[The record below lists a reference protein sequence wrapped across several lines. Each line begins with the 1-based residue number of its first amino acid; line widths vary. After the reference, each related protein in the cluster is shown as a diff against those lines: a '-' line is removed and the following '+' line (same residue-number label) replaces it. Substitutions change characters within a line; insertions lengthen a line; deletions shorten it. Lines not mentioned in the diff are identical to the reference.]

1 MEGIVNYKL
10 KEYIENNILPEY
22 DLNDKGHNIE
32 HIKVVLERAYEL
44 SDGYDVDYNMLYTI
58 VCFHDI
64 ACHIDREK
72 HEILSAERLY
82 NDSNLRLFFNEEK
95 IRVMKEAVE
104 DHRASLEYVPR
115 NIYGKILSSADR
127 KFGVDNYLKS
137 SMGFTMKKYPELTS
151 GELIEDSYNFA
162 IKKFGKDG
170 YAVSKMYVRDKK
182 YESFLNEIQYLIEH
196 KEEYILRAN
205 KVLNEIKLK

>member
-1 MEGIVNYKL
+1 MEYIVNPLL

-32 HIKVVLERAYEL
+32 HIKVVLERAYGL
-44 SDGYDVDYNMLYTI
+44 SNGYDIDYDMLYTI

-72 HEILSAERLY
+72 HETLSAERLY
-82 NDSNLRLFFNEEK
+82 SDLELKKFFSEEEMQ
-95 IRVMKEAVE
+95 IMKKAVE

-137 SMGFTMKKYPELTS
+137 SMGFTMKKHPELTNE
-151 GELIEDSYNFA
+151 ELIEDSYNFA
-162 IKKFGKDG
+162 IKKFGKEG
-170 YAVSKMYVRDKK
+170 YAVTKMYVKDKK
-182 YESFLNEIQYLIEH
+182 YESFLNEIQYLIDN
-196 KEEYILRAN
+196 KDQFMLRAEKILEN
-205 KVLNEIKLK
+205 IK

>member
-1 MEGIVNYKL
+1 MEKIINSKL
-10 KEYIENNILPEY
+10 KEYIQNNILPEY

-32 HIKVVLERAYEL
+32 HIKVVLERAFEL
-44 SDGYDVDYNMLYTI
+44 SKEYDINYDMLYII

-82 NDSNLRLFFNEEK
+82 NDKILKEFFNEEK
-95 IRVMKEAVE
+95 MKVMKEAVE
-104 DHRASLEYVPR
+104 DHRASLEYIPR
-115 NIYGKILSSADR
+115 SIYGKILSSADR

-137 SMGFTMKKYPELTS
+137 SMGFTMKKHPELS
-151 GELIEDSYNFA
+151 NEELIEDSYQFA

-170 YAVSKMYVRDKK
+170 YAINKMYVKDDK
-182 YESFLNEIQYLIEH
+182 YGNFLNELQYLIDN
-196 KEEYILRAN
+196 KEQFMLRAQ
-205 KVLNEIKLK
+205 KILKNIE

>member
-1 MEGIVNYKL
+1 MEDLVNSKL

-162 IKKFGKDG
+162 IKKFGKEG
-170 YAVSKMYVRDKK
+170 YAITKMYVKDKK
-182 YESFLNEIQYLIEH
+182 YESFLNELQYLIEN

-205 KVLNEIKLK
+205 KVLNEIKGK

>member
-1 MEGIVNYKL
+1 MEDLVNSKL

-22 DLNDKGHNIE
+22 DLNDKGHNID

-205 KVLNEIKLK
+205 KVLNEIKGK